1 MTQVVETSLTKI
13 QELSSIL
20 LTTLDESI
28 FFNELA
34 RFMKGEIQCDH
45 VIVYKVLED
54 HTGIMVSRDGE
65 IVDQSKGQIKA
76 KGSAGHVIRTKR
88 PYFSNQTDR
97 DPVFADVSSE
107 GVKAELAV
115 PVSVDGIVIATIH
128 FQSTSGEHSFARDH
142 MTHVQHIFNNIGR
155 PLANMKMYLQAKY
168 LNEALMQKIEE
179 KEKELAKSKSGPK
192 VADSFKIA
200 EKDIIGQSESMKKLI
215 ALVDRVSNSD
225 VNALLQGEAGTGKE
239 MIARRLHCRSHRRD
253 HAFISID
260 VTSLSEEM
268 LELELFGKE
277 IIDFTQNHN
286 AKKGLIEQAHG
297 GTLFINNVDGLSAN
311 LQAKITHFIQ
321 EKMAFRVGGQVP
333 YRADVR
339 LIVASTRELSDLV
352 EGGHMREDLYYA
364 LNTMIF
370 NVPALRERHD
380 DIEVLA
386 THFLNLGKSR
396 DQMKSLGPAALKALR
411 EYNWPGNV
419 RELQNVME
427 RAYILSDGMIVERD
441 HLADSV
447 SSPAPQIV
455 EEQKEVYSFQEMTLD
470 DLERKHITMTLEH
483 LAGNKTK
490 TAKVLGITVKTLY
503 NKLHSYGMIISKEA

>member
-13 QELSSIL
+13 GELSSIL

-34 RFMKGEIQCDH
+34 RFMKGEIACDH

-54 HTGIMVSRDGE
+54 HSAVMVSNDGE
-65 IVDQSKGQIKA
+65 LVDGHIKG
-76 KGSAGHVIRTKR
+76 KGPAGHVIRTKR

-97 DPVFADVSSE
+97 DPVFADVIAE

-115 PVSVDGIVIATIH
+115 PVAVDGIVIGTIH
-128 FQSTSGEHSFARDH
+128 FQSKSGSHSFAREH
-142 MTHVQHIFNNIGR
+142 MTQVQNILNNIQR
-155 PLANMKMYLQAKY
+155 PLVNMKMYLQAKY
-168 LNEALMQKIEE
+168 LNEALMQKIKE
-179 KEKELAKSKSGPK
+179 KEKELEKSKSGPK
-192 VADSFKIA
+192 LADSFRIEDK
-200 EKDIIGQSESMKKLI
+200 EIIGQSDSMKKLI

-260 VTSLSEEM
+260 VTSLSEET
-268 LELELFGKE
+268 LEIELFGKE

-297 GTLFINNVDGLSAN
+297 GTLFINNVDALSAN

-370 NVPALRERHD
+370 NVPALRERHE

-386 THFLNLGKSR
+386 THFLNLGKNR
-396 DQMKSLGPAALKALR
+396 EQMKSLSPSALKALR

-447 SSPAPQIV
+447 SAPAPVQ
-455 EEQKEVYSFQEMTLD
+455 EEEKEEVYSFQEMTLD
-470 DLERKHITMTLEH
+470 ELERKHITMTLDH

-503 NKLHSYGMIISKEA
+503 NKLHSYGMIQSKEA

>member
-1 MTQVVETSLTKI
+1 MTQAVETSLTKI
-13 QELSSIL
+13 EELSSIL

-28 FFNELA
+28 FFNELG
-34 RFMKGEIQCDH
+34 RFMADVVECDH
-45 VIVYKVLED
+45 IIVYKVLED
-54 HTGIMVSRDGE
+54 HSAIMVSRDGE
-65 IVDQSKGQIKA
+65 IIDLEKQQIKG
-76 KGSAGHVIRTKR
+76 KGPAGHVIRTKR

-97 DPVFADVSSE
+97 DPVFADVLVD
-107 GVKAELAV
+107 GIKAELAV
-115 PVSVDGIVIATIH
+115 PVAVDGIVIGTIH
-128 FQSTSGEHSFARDH
+128 FQTIEGGHTFSRDH
-142 MTHVQHIFNNIGR
+142 MTAVAHILNNIKR
-155 PLANMKMYLQAKY
+155 PLVNMKMYLQAKY
-168 LNEALMQKIEE
+168 LNEALMQKIQE
-179 KEKELAKSKSGPK
+179 KEKELEKSKHGPK
-192 VADSFKIA
+192 LSDSFKIE

-239 MIARRLHCRSHRRD
+239 MIARRLHCRSSRRE

-260 VTSLSEEM
+260 VTSLPEEM
-268 LELELFGKE
+268 LEIELFGKE
-277 IIDFTQNHN
+277 IVDFTQGHN
-286 AKKGLIEQAHG
+286 AKKGLLEQAHG
-297 GTLFINNVDGLSAN
+297 GTLFINNIDALSAN
-311 LQAKITHFIQ
+311 LQAKLTHFIA
-321 EKMAFRVGGQVP
+321 ERMAFRVGGQVP

-339 LIVASTRELSDLV
+339 LIVASVRELSELV

-370 NVPALRERHD
+370 NVPALRERQD

-396 DQMKSLGPAALKALR
+396 EQMKSLGPAALKALR

-447 SSPAPQIV
+447 QAPVQEAEPAPQ
-455 EEQKEVYSFQEMTLD
+455 EVYSFTEMTLD
-470 DLERKHITMTLEH
+470 ELERRHITMTLEH

-503 NKLHSYGMIISKEA
+503 NKLHSYGMIQPKEA

>member
-1 MTQVVETSLTKI
+1 MTQLVETSLTKI
-13 QELSSIL
+13 GELSSVL

-34 RFMKGEIQCDH
+34 RFMRNEIQCDL
-45 VIVYKVLED
+45 VSVYKVLED
-54 HTGIMVSRDGE
+54 HSAVLVSRNGE
-65 IVDQSKGQIKA
+65 IIDQSKDLIKG

-107 GVKAELAV
+107 GVKAELAI
-115 PVSVDGIVIATIH
+115 PVSVEGIVIGTIH
-128 FQSTSGEHSFARDH
+128 FQSTSDHTFSRDH
-142 MTHVQHIFNNIGR
+142 MTHIQNILNNISR
-155 PLANMKMYLQAKY
+155 PLVNMKMYLQAKY
-168 LNEALMQKIEE
+168 LNEALMQKIQE
-179 KEKELAKSKSGPK
+179 KEKELEKSKSGPK
-192 VADSFKIA
+192 VADSFRIEDK
-200 EKDIIGQSESMKKLI
+200 EIIGQSDSMKKLI

-297 GTLFINNVDGLSAN
+297 GTLFINNVDALSAN

-370 NVPALRERHD
+370 NVPALRERQD

-386 THFLNLGKSR
+386 THFLNIGKNR

-447 SSPAPQIV
+447 SSPAPQIE

-470 DLERKHITMTLEH
+470 ELERRHITITLDH